1 MAFVIHMRGMLFQRT
16 APRSALRFSHGASS
30 CRGSPL
36 DPDRFGSPRCG
47 ASLLSDAPLAHLS
60 LRGVMPFVQNGLEV
74 LDSLIS
80 LRLTT
85 REKAKLKDD
94 ADLAGL
100 SVSELV
106 RRRYFGRPIVANAD
120 AIMIKELRRLGG
132 LLKHVHVESD
142 GAYSRETAAALQAV
156 KACVE
161 AISAKPNESARDR
174 ASKKAQS

>member
-1 MAFVIHMRGMLFQRT
+1 
-16 APRSALRFSHGASS
+16 
-30 CRGSPL
+30 
-36 DPDRFGSPRCG
+36 
-47 ASLLSDAPLAHLS
+47 
-60 LRGVMPFVQNGLEV
+60 MPFVQNGLEA

-85 REKAKLKDD
+85 REKAKLKED

-106 RRRYFGRPIVANAD
+106 RRRYFGRPIVANAN

-142 GAYSRETAAALQAV
+142 GAYSRETAEALLAV
-156 KACVE
+156 KTCVE
-161 AISAKPNESARDR
+161 KMSAKPNDSTRDR
-174 ASKKAQS
+174 ASKKAES